1 MVIYSMEANVVEPVF
16 FPVVPDSF
24 MTRGSVERRG
34 RVQRPVD
41 GGWNDVID
49 TPFLAPQD
57 PWSF

>member
-1 MVIYSMEANVVEPVF
+1 MVIYSMEANAVEPVF

-24 MTRGSVERRG
+24 MSLESAERRG
-34 RVQRPVD
+34 HTRRAVD
-41 GGWNDVID
+41 DAWNDETD

>member
-1 MVIYSMEANVVEPVF
+1 MEANAVEPVF

-24 MTRGSVERRG
+24 MSLESAERRG
-34 RVQRPVD
+34 HTQRAVD
-41 GGWNDVID
+41 GGWNDETD